1 MFHDSMLS
9 AICNYM
15 QLYATKVIGILSTG
29 DKDHSLGVSA
39 ISVLFVF
46 KYIHYTV
53 LFEVYVVDINVVT
66 K

>member
-29 DKDHSLGVSA
+29 DKDHSLSVSA

-46 KYIHYTV
+46 KYMHYTGIV
-53 LFEVYVVDINVVT
+53 
-66 K
+66 